1 MLWYESFDKMIEDYL
16 PDLHVE
22 KEEPLSRHSSFRIG
36 GPARR
41 MAFPQ
46 TPEQMVLL
54 QSFGLQCQA
63 RPMLIGNGTNMLFPD
78 GGLDRLVISA
88 RDLDGL
94 ELAEGTECD
103 IVAQA
108 GVSLAKLANFACAKG
123 LTGLEFA
130 HGIPGSVGGAVSM
143 NAGAYGGEMKDVL
156 QGASILFPEEGVK
169 FIPCE
174 ELALSYRHS
183 ILTDHPDAIVLYAV
197 FRLQKGD
204 SAAIRARMEELM
216 AKRKAS
222 QPLEFPS
229 AGSTFKRPT
238 GYYAGA
244 LIEQAGLK
252 GFAIGGARVSEKHAG
267 FVINC
272 GHATGKD
279 VRSLIAEV
287 QKRVLANSGVML
299 ETEVKIIDE

>member
-1 MLWYESFDKMIEDYL
+1 
-16 PDLHVE
+16 
-22 KEEPLSRHSSFRIG
+22 
-36 GPARR
+36 
-41 MAFPQ
+41 
-46 TPEQMVLL
+46 
-54 QSFGLQCQA
+54 
-63 RPMLIGNGTNMLFPD
+63 
-78 GGLDRLVISA
+78 
-88 RDLDGL
+88 
-94 ELAEGTECD
+94 
-103 IVAQA
+103 
-108 GVSLAKLANFACAKG
+108 
-123 LTGLEFA
+123 
-130 HGIPGSVGGAVSM
+130 M

-272 GHATGKD
+272 DHATGKD

-299 ETEVKIIDE
+299 EPEVKIIDE

>member
-16 PDLHVE
+16 PDLHIE

-63 RPMLIGNGTNMLFPD
+63 RPLLIGNGTNMLFPD

-108 GVSLAKLANFACAKG
+108 GVSLAKLANFACARG

-174 ELALSYRHS
+174 ELSLSYRHS

-216 AKRKAS
+216 TKRKAS

-252 GFAIGGARVSEKHAG
+252 GFAIGNARVSEKHAG

-279 VRSLIAEV
+279 VRALIAEV

-299 ETEVKIIDE
+299 EPEVKIIDE